1 VQAFNNQKFAQ
12 PLDSLVALLR
22 IICDGSLEEYLAFQT
37 ANASLFATYKLDTS
51 AIERNIKLLALC
63 SLAAQA
69 TDKTVTYEAIRAAL
83 KIDLSEVEL
92 WTIEAISENLL
103 EASIDQLTS
112 TVTIK

>member
-1 VQAFNNQKFAQ
+1 
-12 PLDSLVALLR
+12 LDSLVALLR
-22 IICDGSLEEYLAFQT
+22 IICDGSLEEYLTFQT
-37 ANASLFATYKLDTS
+37 ANVSLFATYKLDAS
-51 AIERNIKLLALC
+51 VIERNIKLLALC

-69 TDKTVTYEAIRAAL
+69 TDKTVTYEAIRIAL

-103 EASIDQLTS
+103 DASIDQLTS